1 MCDQLNFPIAM
12 SLKSTQIIDNY
23 INDGQPWLPNLYT
36 LKEKTEYVDIKK
48 TPKLDGKD
56 KILGSRIQMW

>member
-1 MCDQLNFPIAM
+1 MCDQLNFPITM

-23 INDGQPWLPNLYT
+23 INDGQPWLANLYM

-48 TPKLDGKD
+48 NPKLDGKD
-56 KILGSRIQMW
+56 KILGIRIQMW